1 MEWPEPW
8 DLPIL
13 AMGMTS
19 PWDDLPNLAIGI
31 MLLDLPSLAIGIM
44 LLDLPSL
51 AIGIMLL
58 DRPSLAI
65 GIIVWDDLLPI
76 LG

>member
-1 MEWPEPW
+1 
-8 DLPIL
+8 
-13 AMGMTS
+13 MTS

-31 MLLDLPSLAIGIM
+31 MLVLPNLAIGIM

-51 AIGIMLL
+51 AM
-58 DRPSLAI
+58 
-65 GIIVWDDLLPI
+65 GIIVWVDLLPI